1 MQKAGPIDTILD
13 VTHLSVAFGSSIVL
27 NDLSFSLGRGE
38 SLGIVGESGSGKS
51 ITALSLMGLLPL
63 GAKILSGNA
72 NFHPSNSDPQNL
84 VNLNPDSH
92 RALRGKHL
100 AMIFQEPM
108 TSLNPSMRCGRQVE
122 EAITLHQ
129 QLQGKDV
136 KRRCI
141 SLFGEMQI
149 PDPVKAYRSY
159 PHELSGGE
167 LQRVM
172 IALAITQG
180 VELIIADEP
189 TSALDLLWQK
199 RILEQ
204 FQAIQESRSLS
215 LLFVSH
221 DLAAI
226 AHLADRILVMHQ
238 GREIECAP
246 TQEIFSRPTHPQTQ
260 KLIQDR
266 QLLLQGLHP

>member
-1 MQKAGPIDTILD
+1 MTLLRIDDLTLTHAPTGQKLID
-13 VTHLSVAFGSSIVL
+13 S
-27 NDLSFSLGRGE
+27 LSFEILQGEVLGV
-38 SLGIVGESGSGKS
+38 IGESGSGKS
-51 ITALSLMGLLPL
+51 LLCKSILGLNPPSLCPTGRIDFQGIDLLSLPKERLRPWRGQKIALILQEAMSAFDPL
-63 GAKILSGNA
+63 SKIGSQMVETLRLKFPKERA
-72 NFHPSNSDPQNL
+72 LEIAHQNL
-84 VNLNPDSH
+84 HQAGL
-92 RALRGKHL
+92 
-100 AMIFQEPM
+100 QE
-108 TSLNPSMRCGRQVE
+108 SERIL
-122 EAITLHQ
+122 
-129 QLQGKDV
+129 K
-136 KRRCI
+136 
-141 SLFGEMQI
+141 
-149 PDPVKAYRSY
+149 SY

-238 GREIECAP
+238 GREVECAP

>member
-1 MQKAGPIDTILD
+1 
-13 VTHLSVAFGSSIVL
+13 
-27 NDLSFSLGRGE
+27 
-38 SLGIVGESGSGKS
+38 
-51 ITALSLMGLLPL
+51 
-63 GAKILSGNA
+63 
-72 NFHPSNSDPQNL
+72 
-84 VNLNPDSH
+84 
-92 RALRGKHL
+92 
-100 AMIFQEPM
+100 
-108 TSLNPSMRCGRQVE
+108 
-122 EAITLHQ
+122 
-129 QLQGKDV
+129 
-136 KRRCI
+136 
-141 SLFGEMQI
+141 
-149 PDPVKAYRSY
+149 Y

-172 IALAITQG
+172 IALAITQE

-238 GREIECAP
+238 GREVECAP